1 MKALFLALA
10 LAAGL
15 GYNYWKGHRPI
26 RVEPPPMVTVRAASE
41 TREPIQKS
49 LFSGPVFKVNGHT
62 LTGLAEFSVGARV
75 ILAQHYSNDMES
87 QLSPV
92 DLALAWGPM
101 NDPAVLAAI
110 SFSQSG
116 RFYHWRYENQPPI
129 PHREIE
135 RNSANMHMIPASDT
149 IARRL
154 KAVKAGDTVHIRG
167 YLVEAVSPEGWTW
180 RSSLTRDDTGGGA
193 CELIFVQELDVL

>member
-1 MKALFLALA
+1 MKWLLAA
-10 LAAGL
+10 VLAAGL
-15 GYNYWKGHRPI
+15 GYNYWRGHRH
-26 RVEPPPMVTVRAASE
+26 VEVEAPPEVSVRAASE
-41 TREPIQKS
+41 NGTPIQKN
-49 LFSGPVFKVNGHT
+49 LPGGPVFRVNGNT

-75 ILAQHYSNDMES
+75 ILAEHYSNDRES

-101 NDPAVLAAI
+101 NDTRVLNAI

-116 RFYHWRYENQPPI
+116 RFYRWRYEGQPPI

-135 RNSANMHMIPASDT
+135 LNSANMHMIPSSDD

-154 KAVKAGDTVHIRG
+154 KAVKSGDIVHIRG
-167 YLVEAVSPEGWTW
+167 YLVQAVSSDGWTW
-180 RSSLTRDDTGGGA
+180 RSSMTREDTGAGA
-193 CELIFVQELDVL
+193 CELIFVQDLDVQR